1 MAHEFHLKRLESA
14 QKLGWPWSKVNA
26 RFPTPIKVGGAKEWV
41 VGEAQVRKSALL
53 QGRVEVLFRLA
64 RYDLS
69 FPFAALCVAT
79 ALLQTDANPT
89 YVALPFVAYI
99 GA

>member
-1 MAHEFHLKRLESA
+1 MAEASGEGPTH
-14 QKLGWPWSKVNA
+14 A
-26 RFPTPIKVGGAKEWV
+26 RE
-41 VGEAQVRKSALL
+41 SALL

-79 ALLQTDANPT
+79 ALLQSDTNPA
-89 YVALPFVAYI
+89 YVAVP
-99 GA
+99 

>member
-1 MAHEFHLKRLESA
+1 M
-14 QKLGWPWSKVNA
+14 
-26 RFPTPIKVGGAKEWV
+26 
-41 VGEAQVRKSALL
+41 GEAQVRESALL

-79 ALLQTDANPT
+79 ALLQSDANPI
-89 YVALPFVAYI
+89 YVAVPIVAYI
-99 GA
+99 GATIYGQVLKRAYDKRGAYDDPATWAGSHVKALPSGNVTS